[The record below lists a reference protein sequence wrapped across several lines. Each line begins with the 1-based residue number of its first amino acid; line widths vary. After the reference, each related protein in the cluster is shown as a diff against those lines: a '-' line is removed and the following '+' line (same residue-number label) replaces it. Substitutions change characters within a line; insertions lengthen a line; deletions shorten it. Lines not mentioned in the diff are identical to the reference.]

1 MRLPRAIAAAALAVL
16 CGIGAW
22 VLLQHGISTDAFP
35 PFIDGAESTSITRY
49 SGPWLTAAAGAGLL
63 AALLL
68 LAAVVELLRG
78 SGRAVR
84 AAG

>member
-1 MRLPRAIAAAALAVL
+1 MPPRAIAAAVLAVL

-22 VLLQHGISTDAFP
+22 LLLQHGISTDAFP
-35 PFIDGAESTSITRY
+35 PFIEGTESTPITKY

-68 LAAVVELLRG
+68 LAAVALWLQTPRRG
-78 SGRAVR
+78 VR